1 LKVITLSKSR
11 HFINVANLT
20 CMELDCSLV
29 NVTTKEQV
37 VNLLS
42 NHKINLILID
52 CDTYRPINFNI
63 LEFIQNI
70 NKNTYCLI
78 VETSIHEIDKDALLA
93 QITKQC
99 MLQEIYSYQLFV
111 KHFYNNYLSE
121 TEKTILLK
129 EDLSNNKKDN
139 FENNI
144 NYDDLFTVDENGIA
158 IIKDLS
164 PEYFTDSI
172 VLGFGEEFSEKEEE
186 LESGAYMGL
195 EPNCIKILEFLKA
208 NLNKPVSITSICNH
222 IWGECNKLKKNA
234 IYVYIRK
241 IRMHLGDNLD
251 IPTKLLKSA
260 KGYSMIIMYLTDI
273 VRKGSYVLYCESA
286 IELLKDTMENEEIYQ
301 GIYMPGILSRKK
313 QIIPELMKKI

>member
-1 LKVITLSKSR
+1 
-11 HFINVANLT
+11 
-20 CMELDCSLV
+20 MELDCSLV

-129 EDLSNNKKDN
+129 EDLSNNKKDT
-139 FENNI
+139 ES
-144 NYDDLFTVDENGIA
+144 YKELCA
-158 IIKDLS
+158 LR
-164 PEYFTDSI
+164 
-172 VLGFGEEFSEKEEE
+172 GEEY
-186 LESGAYMGL
+186 ESQVRIHNHL
-195 EPNCIKILEFLKA
+195 KID
-208 NLNKPVSITSICNH
+208 
-222 IWGECNKLKKNA
+222 
-234 IYVYIRK
+234 VYAE
-241 IRMHLGDNLD
+241 D
-251 IPTKLLKSA
+251 
-260 KGYSMIIMYLTDI
+260 Y
-273 VRKGSYVLYCESA
+273 
-286 IELLKDTMENEEIYQ
+286 EIDF
-301 GIYMPGILSRKK
+301 
-313 QIIPELMKKI
+313 